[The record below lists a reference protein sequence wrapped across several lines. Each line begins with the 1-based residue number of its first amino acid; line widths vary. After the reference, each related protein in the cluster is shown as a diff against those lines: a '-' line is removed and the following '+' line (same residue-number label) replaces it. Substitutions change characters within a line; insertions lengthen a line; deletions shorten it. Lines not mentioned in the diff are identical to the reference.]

1 MALTDENGG
10 MVMPVSPMGNNGGFS
25 GFGNDSGWWII
36 LLFILLGNNGWGNGF
51 NGGSD
56 NMQRGFDQ
64 AALTSS
70 LASLQSSV
78 TSGFGDVQM
87 ALCNGF
93 NQGEIA
99 ANARQMAD
107 MQQMFSLQQ
116 QLATCC
122 CNQQAA
128 TESLR
133 STILSENCADRQA
146 VNDALVNVINQMNTG
161 FQSIKDEFCNDRLAR
176 KDEVIAD
183 LRQQLNERDRLASQ
197 NQQTAQIIANNEAQ
211 TVALERYLAPTA
223 QPAYIVPNPN
233 CCNQNYGTCGCGCAV
248 A

>member
-10 MVMPVSPMGNNGGFS
+10 MVMPVSPMGNNNGFG

-116 QLATCC
+116 ALSQCC
-122 CNQQAA
+122 CDNRAGIA
-128 TESLR
+128 DLR
-133 STILSENCADRQA
+133 YTISQENCADRQA

-176 KDEVIAD
+176 KDEVIAE

-211 TVALERYLAPTA
+211 TVTLERYLAPTA

-233 CCNQNYGTCGCGCAV
+233 CCNQNYGGCGCAV

>member
-10 MVMPVSPMGNNGGFS
+10 MVMPVSPMGNNGGFG

-51 NGGSD
+51 NGGD
-56 NMQRGFDQ
+56 GNMQRGFDQ

-93 NQGEIA
+93 NQSEIA

-146 VNDALVNVINQMNTG
+146 VADGVQRILDQMCADKIDAKNE
-161 FQSIKDEFCNDRLAR
+161 K
-176 KDEVIAD
+176 IAD
-183 LRQQLNERDRLASQ
+183 LERQLTMANLAASQ
-197 NQQTAQIIANNEAQ
+197 NQQTAQILANNEAQ
-211 TVALERYLAPTA
+211 TVALERYLAPTP
-223 QPAYIVPNPN
+223 QPAYVVPNPN
-233 CCNQNYGTCGCGCAV
+233 CCNQNFSCGCAV

>member
-1 MALTDENGG
+1 MALTEDASN
-10 MVMPVSPMGNNGGFS
+10 MVMPVGPMYGNNGGGF

-78 TSGFGDVQM
+78 TTGFDDVQN
-87 ALCNGF
+87 ALCSGF
-93 NQGEIA
+93 NQAEIA
-99 ANARQMAD
+99 ANSRQMAD

-116 QLATCC
+116 QLSTCC

-133 STILSENCADRQA
+133 STILAENCADRQA

-197 NQQTAQIIANNEAQ
+197 NQQTAQILANNEAQ
-211 TVALERYLAPTA
+211 TVALERYLAPTP
-223 QPAYIVPNPN
+223 QPAYIVPNPS
-233 CCNQNYGTCGCGCAV
+233 CCPQNACGCGSF
-248 A
+248 